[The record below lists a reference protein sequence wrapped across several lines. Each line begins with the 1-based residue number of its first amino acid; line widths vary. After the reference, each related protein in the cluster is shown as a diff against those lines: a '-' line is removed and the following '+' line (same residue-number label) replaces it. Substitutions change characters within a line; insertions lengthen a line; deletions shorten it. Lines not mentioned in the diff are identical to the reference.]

1 LLGKYENFPRNIHG
15 IALIEYGESI
25 KNIEEAIFFTFF
37 KINQESYNFSDV
49 ASYLEHNCIVLLEL
63 GVADGFNF
71 NFLDNDELER
81 CVQILSGKD
90 MNPLDFFVITRY
102 YKIEKNKKRVPLK
115 FDFQIIRFNFQ
126 SNLLELQIHNE
137 KGPQRIPID
146 DLTDFMAK
154 KINSELSQR
163 KLSLLKIKDFLRV
176 GLK

>member
-1 LLGKYENFPRNIHG
+1 MYGNFPRNIHG
-15 IALIEYGESI
+15 IAFIEYREST
-25 KNIEEAIFFTFF
+25 KNIEEAILFTFF

-49 ASYLEHNCIVLLEL
+49 ASYLESNCKVLIEI
-63 GVADGFNF
+63 GVADGVNF

-81 CVQILSGKD
+81 SIQSLSEKD

-126 SNLLELQIHNE
+126 SNLMELQIHNE

-146 DLTDFMAK
+146 DLTNFMAK
-154 KINSELSQR
+154 KMNSELSQR
-163 KLSLLKIKDFLRV
+163 KLSLLIIRDFSKV
-176 GLK
+176 SLK